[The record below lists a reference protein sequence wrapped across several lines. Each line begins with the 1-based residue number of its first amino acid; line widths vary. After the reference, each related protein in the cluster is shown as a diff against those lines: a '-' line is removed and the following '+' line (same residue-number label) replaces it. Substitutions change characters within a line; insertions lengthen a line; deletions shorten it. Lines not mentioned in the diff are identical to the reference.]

1 MTTYP
6 NIMKHKTVKYK
17 TVKQKTIKCLMAV
30 AFLGL
35 LSFATIPQAQAE
47 DCSPI
52 IYNGLLGPK
61 FKKVGESNGETIYAC
76 MRDDKPYPKITVKDI
91 NIIAGG
97 SQAVGMGNAQ
107 KVVDFGVSR
116 VDVDGFD
123 MSAVNV
129 PSSYIF
135 KKAGSITEP
144 LNETFQFFTYTDN
157 NGGLITSNG
166 SSDAFKR
173 SYCQGKQTPPYGAV
187 NHWQNIVDYLTDNAQ
202 KFFVNGE
209 PAVSDYKKIDNNNHQ
224 IATKTL
230 VVDATQMTVN
240 LIARKK
246 DSFYYSFA
254 NKDSIYCMMT
264 VGVEA
269 SVDLNTARAKG
280 YTLNISYNSN

>member
-1 MTTYP
+1 
-6 NIMKHKTVKYK
+6 
-17 TVKQKTIKCLMAV
+17 MAV

-35 LSFATIPQAQAE
+35 LSFAIIPQAHAE
-47 DCSPI
+47 NCDPQTHRGVF
-52 IYNGLLGPK
+52 NPK

-76 MRDDKPYPKITVKDI
+76 MRDDKPYPKITVNDSD
-91 NIIAGG
+91 IIAGG
-97 SQAVGMGNAQ
+97 SQAVGMGDTQ

-116 VDVDGFD
+116 VDIDGFD
-123 MSAVNV
+123 INAVNA
-129 PSSYIF
+129 PSRYTF
-135 KKAGSITEP
+135 KKSGSITEP
-144 LNETFQFFTYTDN
+144 LNETFQFFTYTDQ
-157 NGGLITSNG
+157 NGGLVKNNSG
-166 SSDAFKR
+166 PAFYNA
-173 SYCQGKQTPPYGAV
+173 YCQGRQVPPYGAV
-187 NHWQNIVDYLTDNAQ
+187 NHWQNIVDYLTNNAQ

-209 PAVSDYKKIDNNNHQ
+209 PATSDYKKIDNNNYQ

-269 SVDLNTARAKG
+269 SMDLNTARAKG

>member
-1 MTTYP
+1 MTTYT
-6 NIMKHKTVKYK
+6 NRMKHKT
-17 TVKQKTIKCLMAV
+17 IKHLMAV

-35 LSFATIPQAQAE
+35 LSFAIIPQAQAE

-52 IYNGLLGPK
+52 IYNGLLGQK

-76 MRDDKPYPKITVKDI
+76 MRDDKPYPKITVNDSD
-91 NIIAGG
+91 IIAGG

-123 MSAVNV
+123 INAVNA
-129 PSSYIF
+129 PSRYTF
-135 KKAGSITEP
+135 KKAGSISEP
-144 LNETFQFFTYTDN
+144 LNEIFQFFTYTDQ
-157 NGGLITSNG
+157 NGGLVKNNSG
-166 SSDAFKR
+166 PAFYNA
-173 SYCQGKQTPPYGAV
+173 YCQGRQVPPYGAV
-187 NHWQNIVDYLTDNAQ
+187 NHQQNIVDYLTNNAQ

-230 VVDATQMTVN
+230 VVDGTQMTVN
-240 LIARKK
+240 LIARKR
-246 DSFYYSFA
+246 DGFYYSFA

-269 SVDLNTARAKG
+269 SVDLNTAFAKE